1 MKLSHLS
8 PLTVV
13 EAPRLYQLR
22 KFPQSTDTYFL
33 NLRYI
38 NERMVHL
45 VEGLPSFLNKKQL
58 ECGAK
63 DPLEICVEEYFQ
75 GYLNYIKIS

>member
-1 MKLSHLS
+1 MKLNHLS
-8 PLTVV
+8 PLTVT
-13 EAPRLYQLR
+13 ETPCLYQLR

-45 VEGLPSFLNKKQL
+45 VEGLPSFLSKTQL
-58 ECGAK
+58 ECNAQ
-63 DPLEICVEEYFQ
+63 DPLEICIEEYFHE
-75 GYLNYIKIS
+75 YLNYIKIS